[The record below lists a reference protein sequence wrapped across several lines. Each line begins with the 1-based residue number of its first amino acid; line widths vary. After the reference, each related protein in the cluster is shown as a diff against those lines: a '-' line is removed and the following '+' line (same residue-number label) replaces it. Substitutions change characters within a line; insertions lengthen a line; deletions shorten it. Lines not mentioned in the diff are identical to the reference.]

1 MKKIR
6 DLLKSNLMKEEL
18 GSLLNKIKEQIFYKL
33 SASGNDFII
42 ILNFDNKFT
51 LEEKKFLAQ
60 KLCRSKFSISAD
72 GLIFL
77 ENPKN
82 SEAAFSWH
90 FFNSDGSEAEMCGNG
105 ARCVARLVEELGLFK
120 SPFNFETKAGLIYA
134 EVKGKR
140 AKVALTSPKDLR
152 LNLVIRT
159 DYDWFLAH
167 FVNTGVPHV
176 VIFWDDI
183 NTAPV
188 EKIGPKIRYHEMF
201 KPAGTNVNFVEVVE
215 KDGEKFLKIR
225 TYERGVEAET
235 LACGTGASAGAYIAY
250 KLGLVDN
257 KVGVLTKGGEILT
270 IYIEDKTNR
279 IYLEGDTSFI
289 YEGKIKVDALL

>member
-1 MKKIR
+1 MKE
-6 DLLKSNLMKEEL
+6 DLDNLLKK
-18 GSLLNKIKEQIFYKL
+18 LNNQTFYKL
-33 SASGNDFII
+33 SASGNDFIV
-42 ILNFDNKFT
+42 ILNFENKFT

-60 KLCRSKFSISAD
+60 RICRSKFSISAD

-77 ENPKN
+77 EKSGNP
-82 SEAAFSWH
+82 EAVFAWQ

-105 ARCVARLVEELGLFK
+105 ARCVARLVEELGIFK
-120 SPFNFETKAGLIYA
+120 SPFYFETKAGLIYA

-140 AKVALTSPKDLR
+140 VKVALTSPRDLR
-152 LNLVIRT
+152 LSFVIRT

-183 NTAPV
+183 NSAPV
-188 EKIGPKIRYHEMF
+188 EKVGPKIRYHEMF

-215 KDGEKFLKIR
+215 EENKKYLKIR

-235 LACGTGASAGAYIAY
+235 LACGTGAGAGAYIAY
-250 KLGLVDN
+250 KLGLAEERVD
-257 KVGVLTKGGEILT
+257 VLTRGGEVLT
-270 IYIEDKTNR
+270 IYIEDKTNK
-279 IYLEGDTSFI
+279 IYLEGDTKFI
-289 YEGKIKVDALL
+289 YEGKIKEDAIL